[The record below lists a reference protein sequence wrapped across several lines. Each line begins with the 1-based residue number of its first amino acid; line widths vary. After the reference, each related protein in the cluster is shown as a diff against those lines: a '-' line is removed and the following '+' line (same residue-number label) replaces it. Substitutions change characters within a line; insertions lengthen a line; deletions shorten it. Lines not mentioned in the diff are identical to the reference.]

1 MKIIK
6 ELVPYFVI
14 ILVVV
19 LIRSFIITPVRV
31 NGNSMNETLQD
42 GEILLLEKYD
52 KDFERFDIVV
62 LNYNNEKLVKRI
74 IGLPGE
80 TIEYRNNI
88 LYINGKKVEESFIS
102 ENTENFKLEYLGYD
116 KIPEG
121 YYFVVGDNRD
131 DSLDSRIIG
140 LIPNDK
146 IDGKAI
152 FRIFPFKSFGSLKA
166 S

>member
-1 MKIIK
+1 MKFIK
-6 ELVPYFVI
+6 EITPYI
-14 ILVVV
+14 IIVLIVV
-19 LIRSFIITPVRV
+19 LIRTFIITPVRV
-31 NGNSMNETLQD
+31 NGDSMNKTLQD

-88 LYINGKKVEESFIS
+88 LYINGKKIEEKFIY
-102 ENTENFKLEYLGYD
+102 EDTEDFKLEYLGYD
-116 KIPEG
+116 EIPKNN
-121 YYFVVGDNRD
+121 YFVVGDNRD
-131 DSLDSRIIG
+131 DSLDSRMIG
-140 LIPNDK
+140 LISKDD

-152 FRIFPFKSFGSLKA
+152 FRIFPFKNFGSIKA
-166 S
+166 N